1 MKRPDR
7 PPDYLIDAIARHVG
21 VLLKMR
27 TTIPREANAQ
37 RLLRK
42 EVKKLL
48 TYKTPS
54 KMGSNNSESGT

>member
-1 MKRPDR
+1 MKRLDR

-21 VLLKMR
+21 VLLKMQ
-27 TTIPREANAQ
+27 TTIPREVNAQ

-48 TYKTPS
+48 TYKDPT
-54 KMGSNNSESGT
+54 KMGSNNSESRT